1 MRLERQMPRARPR
14 PRVMQFVNSLH
25 LGGTEGQVVE
35 LLRGLAEGFEMR
47 AAVIHAEGPHLTSV
61 RRLGIEPLAVPLAGS
76 LARPETPRQIA
87 RLVGV
92 LRRERVELVHAHD
105 FYTALLAVPA
115 ARLAGTRAIVGRL
128 DLAHWLNVPQR
139 VALAAAT
146 RSAHHVVA
154 NAEAI
159 KRAIVETERLPAE
172 RVSVVHNGIDL
183 ARFDSD
189 LGGPLAGP
197 LPPLEGRTVI
207 VHVANMTH
215 PVKAQ
220 EVLFEALRALRAR
233 RPEVLLLL
241 AGDGPRRAGLE
252 ELAAA
257 MGLAGAVCFLGRRSD
272 VPAIL
277 ARGDIGVLCSSAE
290 GLSNAII
297 EGMAASLPMV
307 VTDAGGNGEL
317 VRDEENGFVV
327 PIGSSTMLASRLEML
342 ARARPLRTKMGQAG
356 RAFVEH
362 ELRLERLLERH
373 EALYR
378 KVLSEG

>member
-1 MRLERQMPRARPR
+1 M
-14 PRVMQFVNSLH
+14 
-25 LGGTEGQVVE
+25 
-35 LLRGLAEGFEMR
+35 
-47 AAVIHAEGPHLTSV
+47 
-61 RRLGIEPLAVPLAGS
+61 
-76 LARPETPRQIA
+76 
-87 RLVGV
+87 
-92 LRRERVELVHAHD
+92 VHAHD

-378 KVLSEG
+378 KVLSKG